1 LNKTFNRVEHTTL
14 YLANTLDIQPQDI
27 QATSSATSALD
38 YLVRSL
44 EKRLTSIEAAQA
56 SSQDKLIDNNSQ
68 LIKLNFL
75 LQQLQ
80 VEFEEQEKTA
90 AERAR
95 ESRQLIQNVK
105 AGVILFAATST
116 LCALAAIVFPRLMSE
131 HRPPA
136 QLSAKK

>member
-1 LNKTFNRVEHTTL
+1 
-14 YLANTLDIQPQDI
+14 LDIEPQGT
-27 QATSSATSALD
+27 QTTNSTTPALD

-44 EKRLTSIEAAQA
+44 EKRLTSIEAAQTSA
-56 SSQDKLIDNNSQ
+56 QDKLIDANSQ
-68 LIKLNFL
+68 FIKLNFL

-105 AGVILFAATST
+105 AGVILFAATSI
-116 LCALAAIVFPRLMSE
+116 LCALTAVVFPRLMTHQE
-131 HRPPA
+131 RTV
-136 QLSAKK
+136 QFSAKK